1 MTQNADFNQ
10 IGNSVFENVYIY
22 GDLFYEF
29 DTHTFENITINNDLS
44 IGGTSFFRG
53 EATFADDVN
62 IYGNLSVDFLTV
74 PKRFRIGL
82 GGTALNADLEKY
94 GGNIGIANTIPYE
107 RLHINTSESSF
118 LVSAGGTVGI
128 GTTNIFGG
136 WTVDNTQFSETN
148 QGPLKLEVD
157 GSAHIARNIYDS
169 VGSPG
174 LEGYWLKRDGSGI
187 RWQPTPPSLTQD
199 GIKLLDEKNYIPISA
214 GVAQTF
220 TELNFMQR
228 NSLGKGVDTLVP
240 TPQSDIAPGTGLATI
255 FTSDLWG
262 VEGDF
267 VGLNTGIY
275 RMTNVGIGTTLP
287 TTQFQV
293 GIGSSATF
301 SVTGLGSVGI
311 GTTDPLLGLDVHK
324 DSYFRQHVSVA
335 GTSYFVNTTNAIDS
349 TDGAIRISGGVGIAK
364 SVFIAGETRI
374 EKDTDSTLQTE
385 GALVITGGTGIGKNL
400 YVGALARVLSG
411 ETSDSASS
419 GALVVTGGT
428 GIGEN
433 LYVGALARVLSS
445 QSSTTAS
452 SGALVVTGGTGIG
465 ENLYVGA
472 LARVLSSE
480 SSTGTA
486 NGALVVTG
494 GVGIGEKLN
503 IQGITKVHSGQA
515 STGSANGALIVTGG
529 VGIGEKLNVADIT
542 TIEKDT
548 DSDAADTG
556 ALIVTGGVGIGK
568 DLNIGSDLVVEATST
583 LKGNVELDAQLID
596 LNGDTGVSAAKTDY
610 RLASV
615 GSGVSWRPSGVET
628 ENAIWV
634 SMDGLDDNSGLLE
647 GDAKRTIGAA
657 ASIAQTGDTI
667 IVRSGVYK
675 ENNPIGLRTEVS
687 VSGEDLRLVTVVPLN
702 QDADVFQVRAGCLIQ
717 NLNFAGETSSTNHP
731 NCGAVAFPPTT
742 AGVSAG
748 IASQASTGYKELG
761 PANQGPDRVDPTKGG
776 RWRSP
781 YVRNCTNFMTGSI
794 GMRIDGDFVNAA
806 FTGTNDLGQDLK
818 SMVCDS
824 FTQYNEAGI
833 GVSLTNNSYAQLVSI
848 FTIGC
853 EIAIFAGTGGQCDLT
868 NSNSSFG
875 NVGLKAD
882 GYGDIEF
889 TGSTFGSYIAGSD
902 DFVVNNVRD
911 TSDGVRKPFDGQGG
925 YFLINMD
932 DYNDTSATG
941 IVTGPLKLVRGF
953 TITDGG
959 AGYNEGAPPVV
970 TINED
975 PLGPEAILPEFS
987 ANVSSAGTITSI
999 DVIAS
1004 GRNYLPDQNLTVNF
1018 SGGGGATATVNTDPI
1033 LFTVDRATEPTNAG
1047 LTTVTFNEFVPY
1059 SVGAGVSMEFVRLS
1073 RIITSS
1079 HSFEYVGAGTDINR
1093 ANPFQGGEPIPENE
1107 IIAINGGQIP
1117 FTSTDQKG
1125 NFRIGDGLTIDQTTS
1140 TIRGRDFN
1148 RAIQAQLTPLI
1159 LSLR

>member
-44 IGGTSFFRG
+44 VGGTSFFNG
-53 EATFADDVN
+53 ETTFADDVN
-62 IYGNLSVDFLTV
+62 IYGDLSVDFLTV

-94 GGNIGIANTIPYE
+94 GGNIGIANTVPYE

-174 LEGYWLKRDGSGI
+174 LEGYWLKRDGTGI

-228 NSLGKGVDTLVP
+228 NSFGKGVDTLVP

-255 FTSDLWG
+255 FTNDLWG

-275 RMTNVGIGTTLP
+275 RMTHVGIGTTLP
-287 TTQFQV
+287 ATQFQV
-293 GIGSSATF
+293 GIGSTATF

-374 EKDTDSTLQTE
+374 EKDTQSNGASE
-385 GALVITGGTGIGKNL
+385 GALVISGGIGIGKNL
-400 YVGALARVLSG
+400 YVGALARVLDD
-411 ETSDSASS
+411 ETSSSASS

-445 QSSTTAS
+445 QTSSTTS
-452 SGALVVTGGTGIG
+452 S
-465 ENLYVGA
+465 
-472 LARVLSSE
+472 
-480 SSTGTA
+480 
-486 NGALVVTG
+486 
-494 GVGIGEKLN
+494 
-503 IQGITKVHSGQA
+503 
-515 STGSANGALIVTGG
+515 GALIVTGG

-556 ALIVTGGVGIGK
+556 ALVVTGGVGIGK
-568 DLNIGSDLVVEATST
+568 DLNVGSDLVVEHTST

-596 LNGDTGVSAAKTDY
+596 YNGDTGVSGVKTDY

-634 SMDGLDDNSGLLE
+634 SMDGLDNNSGLLE

-702 QDADVFQVRAGCLIQ
+702 QDADVFHVRAGCLIQ
-717 NLNFAGETSSTNHP
+717 NLNFAGQTSSTNHP
-731 NCGAVAFPPTT
+731 NCGAVAFPPTS

-761 PANQGPDRVDPTKGG
+761 PANQGPDRIDPTKGG
-776 RWRSP
+776 RYRSP

-818 SMVCDS
+818 SMVCDA
-824 FTQYNEAGI
+824 FTQYNENGI
-833 GVSLTNNSYAQLVSI
+833 GVSLTNNAYAQLVSI

-853 EIAIFAGTGGQCDLT
+853 DIAIFAGTGGQCDLT

-882 GYGDIEF
+882 GYGDLEF

-902 DFVVNNVRD
+902 DFVVDNVRD
-911 TSDGVRKPFDGQGG
+911 TSDSVRKPFDGQGG

-932 DYNDTSATG
+932 DYNDTPATG

-970 TINED
+970 TINEE

-1004 GRNYLPDQNLTVNF
+1004 GRNYLPDQNLTVSF

-1047 LTTVTFNEFVPY
+1047 LTTVTFNEFIPY

>member
-44 IGGTSFFRG
+44 VGGTSFFKG

-62 IYGNLSVDFLTV
+62 IYGDLSVDFLTV

-94 GGNIGIANTIPYE
+94 GGNIGIANTVPYE

-174 LEGYWLKRDGSGI
+174 LEGYWLKRDGTGI

-228 NSLGKGVDTLVP
+228 NSFGKGVDTLVP

-255 FTSDLWG
+255 FTNDLWG

-275 RMTNVGIGTTLP
+275 RMTHVGIGTTLP
-287 TTQFQV
+287 ATQFQV

-374 EKDTDSTLQTE
+374 EKDTQSNGASE
-385 GALVITGGTGIGKNL
+385 GALVISGGIGIGKNL
-400 YVGALARVLSG
+400 YVGALARVLDD
-411 ETSDSASS
+411 ETSSSASS
-419 GALVVTGGT
+419 GALVVTGGI

-433 LYVGALARVLSS
+433 LYVGALDRVLSS
-445 QSSTTAS
+445 QTSSTKS
-452 SGALVVTGGTGIG
+452 S
-465 ENLYVGA
+465 
-472 LARVLSSE
+472 
-480 SSTGTA
+480 
-486 NGALVVTG
+486 GALVVTG
-494 GVGIGEKLN
+494 GVGIG
-503 IQGITKVHSGQA
+503 
-515 STGSANGALIVTGG
+515 
-529 VGIGEKLNVADIT
+529 
-542 TIEKDT
+542 
-548 DSDAADTG
+548 
-556 ALIVTGGVGIGK
+556 K
-568 DLNIGSDLVVEATST
+568 DLNVGSDLVVEHTST

-596 LNGDTGVSAAKTDY
+596 YNGDTGVSAAKTDY

-634 SMDGLDDNSGLLE
+634 SMDGLDNNSGLLE

-702 QDADVFQVRAGCLIQ
+702 QDADVFHVRAGCLIQ
-717 NLNFAGETSSTNHP
+717 NLNFAGQTSSTNHP
-731 NCGAVAFPPTT
+731 NCGAVAFPPTS

-761 PANQGPDRVDPTKGG
+761 PANQGPDRIDPTKGG
-776 RWRSP
+776 RYRSP

-818 SMVCDS
+818 SMVCDA
-824 FTQYNEAGI
+824 FTQYNENGI
-833 GVSLTNNSYAQLVSI
+833 GVSLTNNAYAQLVSI

-853 EIAIFAGTGGQCDLT
+853 DIAIFAGTGGQCDLT

-882 GYGDIEF
+882 GYGDLEF

-902 DFVVNNVRD
+902 DFVVDNVRD
-911 TSDGVRKPFDGQGG
+911 TSDSVRKPFDGQGG

-932 DYNDTSATG
+932 DYNDTPATG

-970 TINED
+970 TINEE

-1004 GRNYLPDQNLTVNF
+1004 GRNYLPDQNLTVSF

-1047 LTTVTFNEFVPY
+1047 LTTVTFNEFIPY

>member
-1 MTQNADFNQ
+1 MAPQNADFSQ

-22 GDLFYEF
+22 GELEYEF
-29 DTHTFENITINNDLS
+29 KDHSFSSIEIDNDLS
-44 IGGTSFFRG
+44 VGGTSFYKG
-53 EATFADDVN
+53 EATFGDDVT
-62 IYGNLSVDFLTV
+62 IYGDLSIDYLTV
-74 PKRFRIGL
+74 PKRFQIGV
-82 GGTALNADLEKY
+82 GGTGLNADLEKH
-94 GGNIGIANTIPYE
+94 GGNIGIATTLPYG
-107 RLHINTSESSF
+107 RLHINSGDSSVI
-118 LVSAGGTVGI
+118 VSSGGTVGI

-136 WTVDNTQFSETN
+136 WTVGNSEFSESV

-157 GSAHIARNIYDS
+157 GSVHIDRNIYDS

-174 LEGYWLKRDGSGI
+174 LEGYWLKRDAHGV
-187 RWQPTPPSLTQD
+187 RWQASPPSITQD
-199 GIKLLDEKNYIPISA
+199 GIKLLDEGVYVPIV
-214 GVAQTF
+214 GLAQTF
-220 TELNFMQR
+220 TELNFVQR
-228 NSLGKGVDTLVP
+228 NSFGTGTDTLVP
-240 TPQSDIAPGTGLATI
+240 TAQNDSSPGTGLATI
-255 FTSDLWG
+255 FTNDLWG

-287 TTQFQV
+287 ATQLQV
-293 GIGSSATF
+293 GIGSTLTF

-311 GTTDPLLGLDVHK
+311 GTTDPLLGLDVHTYAYLRENL
-324 DSYFRQHVSVA
+324 DVDGISNFN
-335 GTSYFVNTTNAIDS
+335 NTTDASSSTSGSLIID
-349 TDGAIRISGGVGIAK
+349 GGVGIAK
-364 SVFIAGETRI
+364 RLFVGSNFSATSGT
-374 EKDTDSTLQTE
+374 T
-385 GALVITGGTGIGKNL
+385 GALVVTGGVGIGENL
-400 YVGALARVLSG
+400 HVTGLGRINDNS
-411 ETSDSASS
+411 TSTSS
-419 GALVVTGGT
+419 STGALVVTGGT

-433 LYVGALARVLSS
+433 LYVGGDAVVESNTN
-445 QSSTTAS
+445 STSAVT
-452 SGALVVTGGTGIG
+452 GALRVAGGAGIAR
-465 ENLYVGA
+465 NLYVGGIGRI
-472 LARVLSSE
+472 LDDTD
-480 SSTGTA
+480 STLTS
-486 NGALVVTG
+486 NGAFQVEG
-494 GVGIGEKLN
+494 GVGIVKSLNVGLDLEVGETSTF
-503 IQGITKVHSGQA
+503 IGIATAKNTLFADHFSVAGV
-515 STGSANGALIVTGG
+515 STFHDKIELESHLIDVNDDDG
-529 VGIGEKLNVADIT
+529 VGVA
-542 TIEKDT
+542 
-548 DSDAADTG
+548 
-556 ALIVTGGVGIGK
+556 
-568 DLNIGSDLVVEATST
+568 
-583 LKGNVELDAQLID
+583 Q
-596 LNGDTGVSAAKTDY
+596 TDY

-615 GSGVSWRPSGVET
+615 GTGVSWRPSGVET

-634 SMDGLDDNSGLLE
+634 SMDGLDSNSGLLE

-657 ASIAQTGDTI
+657 ATIAQTGDTI

-675 ENNPIGLRTEVS
+675 EDNPIGLRTEVT

-702 QDADVFQVRAGCLIQ
+702 TNKDVFQVRAGCLIQ
-717 NLNFAGETSSTNHP
+717 NLNFAGQTSSTNHP
-731 NCGAVAFPPTT
+731 NCGAVAFPPTQ
-742 AGVSAG
+742 AG
-748 IASQASTGYKELG
+748 IDGGYDYQAGTGYTSLG
-761 PANQGPDRVDPTKGG
+761 PANQGPDRIDPSKGG
-776 RWRSP
+776 RYRSP
-781 YVRNCTNFMTGSI
+781 YVRNCTNFMTGSV
-794 GMRIDGDFVNAA
+794 GMKINGDYVNAA

-824 FTQYNEAGI
+824 FTQYNEMGI
-833 GVSLTNNSYAQLVSI
+833 GVSLTNNAYAQLVSI

-853 EIAIFAGTGGQCDLT
+853 DTAIFAGSGGQCDLT

-889 TGSTFGSYIAGSD
+889 TGSTFGSYIAGVDS
-902 DFVVNNVRD
+902 FVVDNVKD
-911 TSDGVRKPFDGQGG
+911 TGGNYRKPFDGQGA
-925 YFLINMD
+925 YFFINMD

-941 IVTGPLKLVRGF
+941 IVTGPLQLIRSF

-1004 GRNYLPDQNLTVNF
+1004 GRNYLPDQNLTVSF
-1018 SGGGGATATVNTDPI
+1018 SGSGGATATVNTDPI
-1033 LFTVDRATEPTNAG
+1033 LYTIDSATEPTNAG